1 MSNVRRRLMKTE
13 PPSKTDSY
21 VNTSKGES
29 QGWDEM
35 RIREEEGSG
44 WCLDQQLREERI
56 GAGTGQDASRTYSL
70 MITNTIYAV

>member
-1 MSNVRRRLMKTE
+1 MSNVPLWLMKTE
-13 PPSKTDSY
+13 PPRKTDSY

-44 WCLDQQLREERI
+44 WCLDPQLGEERI
-56 GAGTGQDASRTYSL
+56 GAGTGQDPFRTYSL
-70 MITNTIYAV
+70 MITNTIDAV